1 MKQVGSFR
9 ITSADKV
16 LRELELHMSQGNY
29 AYLKKIDNANL
40 VANHWKRI
48 FREMAEP
55 LFPEE
60 LYDDFCEAAGIEDGN

>member
-9 ITSADKV
+9 ITSHDKV

-29 AYLKKIDNANL
+29 AYLKNMENANL

-60 LYDDFCEAAGIEDGN
+60 FYDAFCESSGE

>member
-1 MKQVGSFR
+1 
-9 ITSADKV
+9 
-16 LRELELHMSQGNY
+16 MSQGNY
-29 AYLKKIDNANL
+29 AYLTKIDNANL

-60 LYDDFCEAAGIEDGN
+60 LYDDFCESAGIEDGN